1 MTVSSQKRRA
11 LVVGGSLAGL
21 MAGLLLRRAGW
32 DVDVYERVPEDMSER
47 GGGIATQDAM
57 WASFTRAGLDVA
69 ERPGV
74 RIERRVVFGRDGA
87 VLAEKAIAETVS
99 SWDTIYRL
107 MLGAFPG
114 ERYHLGRGVASV
126 EQDDVGVTA
135 VFEDGT
141 RETADLL
148 VAADGAGST
157 VRRTLLPAVRSGYA
171 NYIAWRG
178 LVDEADL
185 PEIAR
190 ENLAGLWSF
199 CVPPGEQ
206 MLSYTVPGA
215 GGALAEG
222 ERRHNFVWYQPAEPG
237 HVLPDLLT
245 DASGQEHRPN
255 IPPPAIRPERSEAMR
270 AHADA
275 VLSPAYAAFV
285 RATRQPFLQP
295 IADHLS
301 PRFAFG
307 RVVLIGD
314 AAAQARPHVGAGT
327 SKAIAD
333 AEALADAL
341 GAHDGVPDALAA
353 YEAARLPLARRM
365 VEQGR
370 WLGRGL
376 DPAVLDKGDG
386 SDQAHDTLIEVTAR
400 GLVDLAARASPPAD
414 LPRGGEDP
422 LCLTGIG
429 SAAR

>member
-1 MTVSSQKRRA
+1 MTGSSQKRRA
-11 LVVGGSLAGL
+11 LIVGGSLAGL
-21 MAGLLLRRAGW
+21 MAGLLLRRTGW
-32 DVDVYERVPEDMSER
+32 DVEIYERVPEDMSDR
-47 GGGIATQDAM
+47 GGGIATQAPM
-57 WASFTRAGLDVA
+57 WASFARAGLDVG

-74 RIERRVVFGRDGA
+74 KIERRAVFGRDGA
-87 VLAEKAIAETVS
+87 VLAQKASAETVS

-107 MLGAFPG
+107 LLGAFPE
-114 ERYHLGRGVASV
+114 ERYHLGRGVASI
-126 EQDDVGVTA
+126 EQDVNGVTA
-135 VFEDGT
+135 VFEDGG
-141 RETADLL
+141 RETGDLL

-157 VRRTLLPAVRSGYA
+157 VRHALLPEVRSGYA
-171 NYIAWRG
+171 NYVAWRG

-185 PEIAR
+185 PDIAR
-190 ENLAGLWSF
+190 KELAGLWSF

-215 GGALAEG
+215 GGELAEG
-222 ERRHNFVWYQPAEPG
+222 ERRHNFVWYQPAEPE

-245 DASGQEHRPN
+245 DADGEEHRPN
-255 IPPPAIRPERSEAMR
+255 IPPPAIRPDVIGAMR

-295 IADHLS
+295 VADHLS

-307 RVVLIGD
+307 RVALIGD

-341 GAHDGVPDALAA
+341 AAHDEVAEGLAA
-353 YEAARLPLARRM
+353 YEAARLPVAQKM

-376 DPAVLDKGDG
+376 DPAIVDKGDG
-386 SDQAHDTLIEVTAR
+386 LDQAHDTLIEVTAR
-400 GLVDLAARASPPAD
+400 GLVDL
-414 LPRGGEDP
+414 
-422 LCLTGIG
+422 TGRMG
-429 SAAR
+429 Q